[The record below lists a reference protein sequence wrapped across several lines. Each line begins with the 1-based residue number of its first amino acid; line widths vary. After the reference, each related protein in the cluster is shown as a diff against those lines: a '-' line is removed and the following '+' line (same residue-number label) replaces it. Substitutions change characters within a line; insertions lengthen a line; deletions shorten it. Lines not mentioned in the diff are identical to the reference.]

1 MKKVLVVAA
10 HPDDE
15 LLGVG
20 GTIRKLA
27 NEGVECRAVIIGE
40 GLTSRADKRASSSFV
55 PLVAHFK
62 SGKSMAISFPGS

>member
-27 NEGVECRAVIIGE
+27 NEGIECHAVIFGE
-40 GLTSRADKRASSSFV
+40 GITSRSERREEADLRNWKNCEEMQGQ
-55 PLVAHFK
+55 PLK
-62 SGKSMAISFPGS
+62 